1 MQGRFSL
8 KDPSLVARLQWLQDT
23 WHTPTMSSLIAELVR
38 DHERQEDLILSL
50 LGKGGT
56 NHDRN
61 PPYHSSR
68 S

>member
-8 KDPSLVARLQWLQDT
+8 KDPSLVARLKWLQET

-38 DHERQEDLILSL
+38 DHERQDDLILCL
-50 LGKGGT
+50 LGKGGPNNERST
-56 NHDRN
+56 QH
-61 PPYHSSR
+61 HSSR